1 MTSTRKEAYVS
12 KLLPLLDK
20 YNKCM
25 IVGCDNVGS
34 HHMQKIRA
42 SLRKDAEILCG
53 KNTMMRRA
61 MRSQLQKNP
70 ALESLIAQIKGNVA
84 LVFTEKD
91 LKTVRDI
98 VLENKVAAPATTGSI
113 APCDVLIPKGPTGLD
128 PSQTSFMQALNIAT
142 KINRGQVEIIND
154 TPLLKVGEKVSS
166 SQATLLQKLKI
177 NPFSY
182 GLVPISIY
190 ENGSVFSPSI
200 LDISDEDIQKK
211 ITFGLERLAFLTLG
225 LSYPS
230 VIAVPVAVKTAY
242 ANVAA
247 LAVETDLSF
256 ARIEKIK
263 EYLADPEA
271 FAAAAPVVEVAA
283 AAAPAAAAPAAAAEA
298 EAPAAEAAPAEE
310 EEEEG
315 GFGDLFG

>member
-12 KLLPLLDK
+12 KLIPLLDK
-20 YNKCM
+20 YTKCM

-34 HHMQKIRA
+34 HHMQKIRM
-42 SLRKDAEILCG
+42 SLRKEAEILCG

-61 MRSQLQKNP
+61 MRSQLQKNL
-70 ALESLIAQIKGNVA
+70 ALEALIGQIKGNVA

-91 LKTVRDI
+91 LKKVRDI
-98 VLENKVAAPATTGSI
+98 VLENKVAAPATAGSV
-113 APCDVLIPKGPTGLD
+113 APCDVVVPKGPTGLD

-154 TPLLKVGEKVSS
+154 TPLLKIGEKVSS
-166 SQATLLQKLKI
+166 SQAALLQKLKI

-182 GLVPISIY
+182 GLIPISIY

-200 LDISDEDIQKK
+200 LDISDEDIEKK
-211 ITFGLERLAFLTLG
+211 ISFGLERLAFLTLG

-230 VIAVPVAVKTAY
+230 VVAVPVAIKTAF

-247 LAVETDLSF
+247 LAVETDLTF
-256 ARIEKIK
+256 DRIAKIK

-271 FAAAAPVVEVAA
+271 FAAAAPVAEVVVAE
-283 AAAPAAAAPAAAAEA
+283 AAPAAAAAAAEETA
-298 EAPAAEAAPAEE
+298 APAAEAPAEE
-310 EEEEG
+310 EEDDA